1 MRYVDFLLIPRD
13 RYLHPADGVIA
24 ADPDVHREAIHHF
37 NVLTD
42 GTAAVMMEFTGDA
55 DRLAELT
62 EDQPAVLSYD
72 LSRSADGA
80 FVYSQVTADDDLR
93 RLYSVPQRR
102 ELVLDTPM
110 RYTDRGALEV
120 RAIGD
125 QGAIR
130 DAIDDVPDGIT
141 PKFLSTGEYDPRGTD
156 ASDQLTE
163 RQREILRTAVEMGY
177 YEEPRRTNYEEL
189 ADELDL
195 SSGTVGEHL
204 RKIES
209 TVLTRLVP

>member
-13 RYLHPADGVIA
+13 RYLHPADAAVAA
-24 ADPDVHREAIHHF
+24 ADDIHREAIHHF
-37 NVLTD
+37 NVLED
-42 GTAAVMMEFTGDA
+42 GTAVVLLEFSGTV
-55 DRLAELT
+55 DRLEELLGDT
-62 EDQPAVLSYD
+62 PEILSYD
-72 LSRSADGA
+72 LSLSDSSAFA
-80 FVYSQVTADDDLR
+80 YSRITADEELQ

-120 RAIGD
+120 RAIGN
-125 QGAIR
+125 QRAIR
-130 DAIDDVPDGIT
+130 EAINDVPDGLT
-141 PKFLSTGEYDPRGTD
+141 LKFLSTGEYDPE
-156 ASDQLTE
+156 APESDSQLTE

-177 YEEPRRTNYEEL
+177 YEEPRETNYQEM
-189 ADELDL
+189 ADELEL

-209 TVLTRLVP
+209 AVLKRLVP